1 MAFLLDTNVISEKTR
16 PKPDARVLQWLEG
29 HTVMETY
36 LSIITICEIE
46 QGIRLLGQTKR
57 AVQFQN
63 WLEQLELDFG
73 GHVLS
78 LSRDVARN
86 WAEITAKAIKAGRTL
101 SYPDSLIAA
110 TAVTHDLVIVTRNTS
125 DFLGITKKLLNPWL
139 E

>member
-29 HTVMETY
+29 HTVTETY
-36 LSIITICEIE
+36 LSIITIYEIE

-57 AVQFQN
+57 AVQFQI

-73 GHVLS
+73 GHVLN
-78 LSRDVARN
+78 LSRDVGRN

-125 DFLGITKKLLNPWL
+125 DFLGITKKLVNPWL

>member
-1 MAFLLDTNVISEKTR
+1 
-16 PKPDARVLQWLEG
+16 
-29 HTVMETY
+29 

-57 AVQFQN
+57 TVQFQI
-63 WLEQLELDFG
+63 WLGQLELDFG

-78 LSRDVARN
+78 LSRDVGRN

-110 TAVTHDLVIVTRNTS
+110 TAITHDLVIVTRNTS